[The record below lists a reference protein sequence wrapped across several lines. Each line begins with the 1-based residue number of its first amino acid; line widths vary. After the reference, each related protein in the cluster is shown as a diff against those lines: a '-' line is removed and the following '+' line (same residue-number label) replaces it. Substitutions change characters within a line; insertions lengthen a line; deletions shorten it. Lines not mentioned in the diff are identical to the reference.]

1 VTPSTLVLPHNCS
14 PSPSCSSFFTASPLL
29 SSARHSLQRVHS
41 PWTCFCI
48 LLTCF
53 SHNRP
58 TVMATTSIPLHC
70 NICPKKPNFSDVS
83 HLLTH
88 IASKGHLS
96 HYYKIKVRSGTEDSS
111 RRIIETYD
119 RWYTEWNVE
128 DLMSERMNQ
137 REKRRTRTRTL
148 GRLLRLSGTVT
159 IPNQRMH
166 YSSNKLD
173 LERTTCTTTPN
184 TAKINSQC
192 PRSSPF

>member
-1 VTPSTLVLPHNCS
+1 
-14 PSPSCSSFFTASPLL
+14 
-29 SSARHSLQRVHS
+29 
-41 PWTCFCI
+41 
-48 LLTCF
+48 
-53 SHNRP
+53 
-58 TVMATTSIPLHC
+58 MATTSIPLHC

-96 HYYKIKVRSGTEDSS
+96 HYYKVKVRSGTEDSS

-128 DLMSERMNQ
+128 DLMSERMTQ
-137 REKRRTRTRTL
+137 KEKRRTRTTTS
-148 GRLLRLSGTVT
+148 GRLLCLSGMVT

-166 YSSNKLD
+166 YSSNKLG

-184 TAKINSQC
+184 TTKINSQC